1 MSQQRRRTW
10 PKAVR
15 IGKRREF
22 LAVQWN
28 GRKQHGRHF
37 LVIVGAP
44 TELGDRLGITV
55 TKRVGSAV
63 TRNRIRRWVREF
75 VRQVPADQ
83 WIPRGRDVVVIAKAS
98 AAQASHAEVDD
109 DLASLGGRM

>member
-1 MSQQRRRTW
+1 MSQQRRRIW
-10 PKAVR
+10 PKAGR
-15 IGKRREF
+15 IRKRHEF
-22 LAVQWN
+22 LAVQRN

-44 TELGDRLGITV
+44 TGRDGRLGITV
-55 TKRVGSAV
+55 TKRVGNAV

-75 VRQVPADQ
+75 VRQLSADR

-98 AAQASHAEVDD
+98 AAQASHAEIVD
-109 DLASLGGRM
+109 DLARLGART